1 MLPRLDT
8 HTHTHIHT
16 HTIYAV
22 YKKRKMILKRPL
34 LSFYRTEPRMG
45 VQDELIQNCNAFS
58 FSSDN
63 ISKFI
68 FITGISERIK
78 IPEIVQKA
86 PQISGT
92 YVDTSSE
99 SESETDEQEQDQ
111 DHDHDHRQFSQSQS
125 QDVNNHI
132 TMTTTTTPSA
142 TTTTTIGKEYSSV
155 VKPYIPSQTDTLFWS
170 MYIAVNGMTSYET
183 IDNHYCVANEFKY
196 KSIEMMRKSK
206 TILKSYKISLSD
218 VEDELIH
225 KQFISKTAFH
235 ALALL
240 YKCNIVFVD
249 GRKYYEMLYATKP
262 TVPTYIVEING
273 KQTGIYYTEDAVSML
288 VNKYKSEY
296 WQMDNL
302 YSPIKAISSYNLADL
317 IEISMKLGLQVVK
330 IIPGEYG
337 SIGTTKKKTKQELY
351 DAIISSV

>member
-1 MLPRLDT
+1 
-8 HTHTHIHT
+8 
-16 HTIYAV
+16 
-22 YKKRKMILKRPL
+22 
-34 LSFYRTEPRMG
+34 MG

-68 FITGISERIK
+68 CITGISERIK
-78 IPEIVQKA
+78 IPEIIQKV
-86 PQISGT
+86 PISDT

-99 SESETDEQEQDQ
+99 SESESELEDQVKVKDQVQDQ
-111 DHDHDHRQFSQSQS
+111 AQTGVKAQ
-125 QDVNNHI
+125 VPPLNNHV
-132 TMTTTTTPSA
+132 TTI
-142 TTTTTIGKEYSSV
+142 TTTIEQ
-155 VKPYIPSQTDTLFWS
+155 VKPYIPRQTDTLFWS
-170 MYIAVNGMTSYET
+170 MYIAVNGMTAYET
-183 IDNHYCVANEFKY
+183 IDNHYCVANDFKY

-249 GRKYYEMLYATKP
+249 GRKYYEMLYATK
-262 TVPTYIVEING
+262 TTAPTYIVEING
-273 KQTGIYYTEDAVSML
+273 KQTGIYYTEATVSML

-330 IIPGEYG
+330 VIPGEYG
-337 SIGTTKKKTKQELY
+337 SIGATKKKTKQELY

>member
-1 MLPRLDT
+1 
-8 HTHTHIHT
+8 
-16 HTIYAV
+16 
-22 YKKRKMILKRPL
+22 MILKRPL

-63 ISKFI
+63 ISKFM

-78 IPEIVQKA
+78 IPEIIQKA
-86 PQISGT
+86 PISKDAKST

-99 SESETDEQEQDQ
+99 SESESDAQEQEQEQEQYQTQTQTQKYHQMDDTSKQ
-111 DHDHDHRQFSQSQS
+111 AQAQAPAQAPL
-125 QDVNNHI
+125 QI
-132 TMTTTTTPSA
+132 PA
-142 TTTTTIGKEYSSV
+142 KTIDNDTINV
-155 VKPYIPSQTDTLFWS
+155 VKPYIPTQTDTLFWS
-170 MYIAVNGMTSYET
+170 MYIAVNGMTAYET
-183 IDNHYCVANEFKY
+183 IDNHYCVANDFKY

-225 KQFISKTAFH
+225 KHFISKTAFH

-249 GRKYYEMLYATKP
+249 GRKYYEMLYATK
-262 TVPTYIVEING
+262 TNVPTYIVEING

>member
-1 MLPRLDT
+1 
-8 HTHTHIHT
+8 
-16 HTIYAV
+16 
-22 YKKRKMILKRPL
+22 
-34 LSFYRTEPRMG
+34 MG

-68 FITGISERIK
+68 VITGISERIK
-78 IPEIVQKA
+78 IPEIIQKV
-86 PQISGT
+86 PISDT

-99 SESETDEQEQDQ
+99 SESESELEDQ
-111 DHDHDHRQFSQSQS
+111 VKVKDQVKAQAEVKAQA
-125 QDVNNHI
+125 QVPPLNNHVAI
-132 TMTTTTTPSA
+132 
-142 TTTTTIGKEYSSV
+142 IEQ
-155 VKPYIPSQTDTLFWS
+155 VKPYIPRQTDTLFWS
-170 MYIAVNGMTSYET
+170 MYIAVNGMTAYET
-183 IDNHYCVANEFKY
+183 IDNHYCVANDFKY

-218 VEDELIH
+218 VEEELIH

-249 GRKYYEMLYATKP
+249 GRKYYEMLYATKT

-273 KQTGIYYTEDAVSML
+273 KQTGIYYTEATVSML

-330 IIPGEYG
+330 VIPGEYG
-337 SIGTTKKKTKQELY
+337 SIGATKKKTKQELY

>member
-1 MLPRLDT
+1 
-8 HTHTHIHT
+8 
-16 HTIYAV
+16 
-22 YKKRKMILKRPL
+22 
-34 LSFYRTEPRMG
+34 MG
-45 VQDELIQNCNAFS
+45 VQAELIQNCNAFS

-68 FITGISERIK
+68 VITGISERIK
-78 IPEIVQKA
+78 IPEIIQKA
-86 PQISGT
+86 APISGT

-99 SESETDEQEQDQ
+99 SESESELEDQVNDQDQ
-111 DHDHDHRQFSQSQS
+111 AQA
-125 QDVNNHI
+125 QDQAEVKAQVPPLNNHV
-132 TMTTTTTPSA
+132 A
-142 TTTTTIGKEYSSV
+142 TIGQ
-155 VKPYIPSQTDTLFWS
+155 VKPYIPRQPDTLFWS
-170 MYIAVNGMTSYET
+170 MYIAVNGMTAYET
-183 IDNHYCVANEFKY
+183 IDNHYCVANDFKY

-249 GRKYYEMLYATKP
+249 GRKYYEMLYATK
-262 TVPTYIVEING
+262 TTAPTYIVEING
-273 KQTGIYYTEDAVSML
+273 KQTGIYYTEATVSML

-330 IIPGEYG
+330 VIPGEYG
-337 SIGTTKKKTKQELY
+337 SIGATKKKTKQELY